1 MFKIDYKAER
11 LSKVRTTFLTDTEH
25 TLLRNI
31 ISEVM
36 KEEGTSTDEYEE
48 TLNALHTKICLYFM
62 EEN

>member
-1 MFKIDYKAER
+1 MFKFDYKSER
-11 LSKVRTTFLTDTEH
+11 LSKVRTTYLTDTEH

>member
-36 KEEGTSTDEYEE
+36 KEKGTSTDEYEE

>member
-11 LSKVRTTFLTDTEH
+11 LSKVRTTYLTETEH

>member
-1 MFKIDYKAER
+1 MFKFDYKAER
-11 LSKVRTTFLTDTEH
+11 LSKVRTTFLTDAEH

-36 KEEGTSTDEYEE
+36 KEEGTATDEYEE
-48 TLNALHTKICLYFM
+48 TLNSLHTKICLYFM

>member
-1 MFKIDYKAER
+1 MFKFDYKSER

-25 TLLRNI
+25 TLLRSI
-31 ISEVM
+31 ISEVV

>member
-1 MFKIDYKAER
+1 MFKFDYKAER
-11 LSKVRTTFLTDTEH
+11 LSKVRATFLTDTEH

>member
-1 MFKIDYKAER
+1 MFKFDYKAER

>member
-1 MFKIDYKAER
+1 MFKFDYKSER

>member
-1 MFKIDYKAER
+1 MFKFDYKAER

-62 EEN
+62 EVI